1 MLEGI
6 SKVAVAVL
14 LNTFGV
20 GLTVRVALGM
30 GEDVG
35 ATLELNI
42 DWLSCHKTTAKMK
55 TKLKATTTYMNRLFI
70 EHSLSTLLDC
80 LLKT

>member
-1 MLEGI
+1 M

-20 GLTVRVALGM
+20 GLAVGVALGM

-35 ATLELNI
+35 ATFELNI
-42 DWLSCHKTTAKMK
+42 DWLSCHKTAAKMK
-55 TKLKATTTYMNRLFI
+55 TKLKATATYMNRLFI